1 MTTVQTKL
9 VFEENLEGT
18 AMSVKNAIGFELGCI
33 EKRAGEEIWAFKP
46 ARNNA
51 VSLSLELQAIG
62 TLQRVK
68 DAVVVIQE
76 YKRLQELTKE
86 LSPGQRIEAIV
97 MAHRYLYYVLNE
109 SILHDLAYD
118 VIERRARAM
127 ARLKSSPIQK
137 VGSSIESDYTQYQKD
152 YAVFILYCHTHNF
165 SNIEF

>member
-1 MTTVQTKL
+1 MTTIQTKL

-18 AMSVKNAIGFELGCI
+18 TMSVKNAIGFELGCI

-68 DAVVVIQE
+68 DAVIAFYE
-76 YKRLQELTKE
+76 LKRLRDCAKE
-86 LSPGQRIEAIV
+86 LELAKLAEAIV

-109 SILHDLAYD
+109 SFLHDLEYD
-118 VIERRARAM
+118 VLERHVRTM
-127 ARLKSSPIQK
+127 EQLQDSPIQK
-137 VGSSIESDYTQYQKD
+137 VGSSLESDYTQYQKD